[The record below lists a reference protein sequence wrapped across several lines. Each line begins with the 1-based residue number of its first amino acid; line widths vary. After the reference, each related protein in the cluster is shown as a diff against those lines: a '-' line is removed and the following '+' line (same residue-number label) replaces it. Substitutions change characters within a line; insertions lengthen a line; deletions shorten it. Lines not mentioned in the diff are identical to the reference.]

1 MYYSFFGLRHPP
13 FPDAIRSGGYFD
25 GAPFGTLVSALASG
39 LARGDGVLK
48 FIGTAGSGKTTVCH
62 ALRERVRR
70 NQQAFYVS
78 VAGGGDAL
86 RAVARALGIA
96 ATDEATRVSL
106 IPDLMRRLEELHV
119 QGGKGVLILDDCHE
133 ISPEALEQ
141 IRMICD
147 QSRFQHPPLQ
157 LVLCG
162 RPELDR
168 MLGQDNL
175 RALRSR
181 IVHHL
186 GLPALTPPAVHAYLA
201 AHLRRA
207 GYFGPDLFSPTVA
220 KALARASGG
229 IPQAINE
236 LAQRTLLA
244 AFCCNTHTVQR
255 LHVRMAAKG
264 ELRRPWKMLDRLTPA
279 HA

>member
-25 GAPFGTLVSALASG
+25 GAPFGTLVGALASG

-70 NQQAFYVS
+70 HQQAFYVS
-78 VAGGGDAL
+78 VAGEHDAL

-96 ATDEATRVSL
+96 AADEATGLSL
-106 IPDLMRRLEELHV
+106 VPELMRRLEALHG
-119 QGGKGVLILDDCHE
+119 QDGKGVLILDDCHE
-133 ISPEALEQ
+133 ISPEVLEQ

-186 GLPALTPPAVHAYLA
+186 GLPALTPPAVHAYLS

-207 GYFGPDLFSPTVA
+207 GYFGPDLFPPTVT

-229 IPQAINE
+229 IPRELNE

-244 AFCCNTHTVQR
+244 AFCCNTHTLQR
-255 LHVRMAAKG
+255 MHVRMAAKK
-264 ELRRPWKMLDRLTPA
+264 ELRRPWKVLDRLTPA